1 MNGRWRQ
8 PPDQVGWEPDA
19 LARGRLAFVLANA
32 SVTIILANAS
42 GYHLHS
48 ALK

>member
-1 MNGRWRQ
+1 MNCRWRQ

-32 SVTIILANAS
+32 S